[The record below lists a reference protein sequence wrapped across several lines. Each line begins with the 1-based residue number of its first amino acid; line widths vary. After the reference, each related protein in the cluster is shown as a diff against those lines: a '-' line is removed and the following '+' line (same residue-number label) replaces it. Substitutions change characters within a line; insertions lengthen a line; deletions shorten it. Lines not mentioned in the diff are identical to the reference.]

1 MPIITDTEFGDVV
14 VRTHA
19 SARQL
24 SLRVAPNGSLRI
36 SMPRYTPLIAAKM
49 MLKTERSKIRE
60 LLKQHS
66 ADKSYTENQ
75 AVGKSHSLVIQSGAS
90 TKVSLIGTKIIATVS
105 PNDDIADLN
114 IQRQIREIIL
124 KTLRKEAKSYLPR
137 RLQFIAGEH
146 GFHYD
151 NVKLTHSSSR
161 WGSCSSRGTISLNI
175 ALMNLPFELLDYV
188 LIHELCHTRQMN
200 HSQEFWHEV
209 AQIDPNYKR
218 HRQAL
223 KQFTPNV

>member
-1 MPIITDTEFGDVV
+1 MPIITDAEFGDVV

-36 SMPRYTPLIAAKM
+36 SMPRYTPLLAAKM

-60 LLKQHS
+60 LLKQYS
-66 ADKSYTENQ
+66 ADKSYVKDQ
-75 AVGKSHSLVIQSGAS
+75 AIGKSHSLVIQSGAS

-200 HSQEFWHEV
+200 HSQEFWREV